1 MMNREDLN
9 EAGREA
15 VTQGKQAARQVEQ
28 ARPYQV
34 LVKVGL
40 VTYGVLHLIIGWL
53 AFRLTLGHS
62 DGEASNTG
70 ALRQLAATQ
79 IGLVLMWITGV
90 GLLALVVWQLIA
102 ALVGYREYDGIKRI
116 RKRASALARTLVFG
130 TLGVAALR
138 IAVGARDDDGD
149 AESSLSAGLFGLPGG
164 RFLVAA
170 IGLGIIGYAVWQI
183 VKGVTGRYN
192 EEIETELRGA
202 AKVLAM
208 AGHLAKGTAFTVMGS
223 LFIWAAMSYDAEKAG
238 GLDDAITVIRDQP
251 AGSALLIVL
260 AVGIAAYG
268 LWCFMWARHAKHA

>member
-1 MMNREDLN
+1 M
-9 EAGREA
+9 
-15 VTQGKQAARQVEQ
+15 
-28 ARPYQV
+28 
-34 LVKVGL
+34 
-40 VTYGVLHLIIGWL
+40 
-53 AFRLTLGHS
+53 
-62 DGEASNTG
+62 
-70 ALRQLAATQ
+70 
-79 IGLVLMWITGV
+79 
-90 GLLALVVWQLIA
+90 
-102 ALVGYREYDGIKRI
+102 
-116 RKRASALARTLVFG
+116 
-130 TLGVAALR
+130 
-138 IAVGARDDDGD
+138 
-149 AESSLSAGLFGLPGG
+149 
-164 RFLVAA
+164 AA

>member
-70 ALRQLAATQ
+70 ALRQLAATP

-102 ALVGYREYDGIKRI
+102 ALVGYREYDGTKRI

>member
-53 AFRLTLGHS
+53 AFRLALGHS

-102 ALVGYREYDGIKRI
+102 ALVGYREYDGTKRI